1 MKRTVYLTNLLLASV
16 LLVLG
21 SCETYD
27 DLFPEEYHATLT
39 LQTSG
44 TVANALYT
52 TGFDGEYEF
61 TVMKGGS
68 EPELSATGRVES
80 MNAAEFAQYCETWN
94 LSYTMIPPQYY
105 SLENNDLSFAGADQ
119 RYAKVKTIF
128 KTSELKTLF
137 EASPNTRYALPLLL
151 TSTEATVNDSLLLLV
166 PNIMTPNVRFSRTE
180 YLDGN
185 LLASFAA
192 GSEDRQTLEVPVVL
206 PIDNQWDFTATAVA
220 APEAFDSYN
229 ASHGGIYTLLPEE
242 YYTLADNGTITF
254 TSDQTSARLSIDVT
268 RPNDMKK
275 YILPV
280 RLTGCSFE
288 DFDLDESII
297 YIGIY
302 NGLVDLTV
310 DMLSANS
317 IETNY
322 QDGTGLAGLIDGRG
336 AGLHFH
342 SSWSAPVGDPTYGNY
357 IQVNLKRPMSTVQFE
372 YYTRFENAS
381 SAPKVIEVFISQDGS
396 SWESLSDEISEG
408 LPNTGNAR
416 YLSPV
421 FDAGHEFS
429 YFRFCVLQGNGNC
442 RTGGFFNLG
451 EFGLWGL

>member
-137 EASPNTRYALPLLL
+137 EASPNTLYR
-151 TSTEATVNDSLLLLV
+151 
-166 PNIMTPNVRFSRTE
+166 
-180 YLDGN
+180 DGC
-185 LLASFAA
+185 
-192 GSEDRQTLEVPVVL
+192 
-206 PIDNQWDFTATAVA
+206 
-220 APEAFDSYN
+220 
-229 ASHGGIYTLLPEE
+229 
-242 YYTLADNGTITF
+242 
-254 TSDQTSARLSIDVT
+254 
-268 RPNDMKK
+268 
-275 YILPV
+275 
-280 RLTGCSFE
+280 GCS
-288 DFDLDESII
+288 
-297 YIGIY
+297 
-302 NGLVDLTV
+302 
-310 DMLSANS
+310 
-317 IETNY
+317 
-322 QDGTGLAGLIDGRG
+322 
-336 AGLHFH
+336 
-342 SSWSAPVGDPTYGNY
+342 
-357 IQVNLKRPMSTVQFE
+357 
-372 YYTRFENAS
+372 
-381 SAPKVIEVFISQDGS
+381 
-396 SWESLSDEISEG
+396 
-408 LPNTGNAR
+408 
-416 YLSPV
+416 
-421 FDAGHEFS
+421 
-429 YFRFCVLQGNGNC
+429 
-442 RTGGFFNLG
+442 
-451 EFGLWGL
+451 